1 MKVLIAD
8 DDPVNLRYLQS
19 VLAEWGYEP
28 VAVRNGPEALQA
40 LHGEDAPRIAI
51 LDWMMPGLNGIQI
64 CTEVRRQKVNLHYTY
79 LILLTARH
87 ESQDVI
93 EALQSG
99 ADDFISKPFMDG
111 ELKGR
116 LRAAVRIVDLQ
127 QQLYHLASRDT
138 LTGVWNRRMILED
151 FERLIG
157 EAQEKSAPIACLL
170 LDVDHFKR
178 VNDSHGHPTGDQVL
192 VEVSRRIQAGLRT
205 LDRVGRYGGEEFLAI
220 LPGCSVDAAR
230 AAAQR
235 IIREVAGVPMRCA
248 SVSIAVTVSIGISC
262 RSAGQSISMAAMIS
276 DADAAL
282 YRAKTEG
289 RDRAV
294 VASGS
299 LQLLL

>member
-1 MKVLIAD
+1 MRVLIAD

-19 VLAEWGYEP
+19 VLTEWGYEP

-40 LHGEDAPRIAI
+40 LQGEEAPRIAI
-51 LDWMMPGLNGIQI
+51 LDWMMPGLNGVQI
-64 CTEVRRQKVNLHYTY
+64 CAEVRRQKENLHYTY
-79 LILLTARH
+79 LMLLTARN

-93 EALQSG
+93 EAMQSG

-127 QQLYHLASRDT
+127 QQLYELASRDT
-138 LTGVWNRRMILED
+138 LTGVWNRRMILSD
-151 FERLIG
+151 FERLID
-157 EAQEKSAPIACLL
+157 EAQGKGAPIACLL
-170 LDVDHFKR
+170 LDIDHFKR
-178 VNDSHGHPTGDQVL
+178 VNDSFGHPTGDQVL
-192 VEVSRRIQAGLRT
+192 VEVSRRIQVGLRT

-220 LPGCSVDAAR
+220 LPGCSAEAAR

-235 IIREVAGVPMRCA
+235 IIREVAGVPVRSA
-248 SVSIAVTVSIGISC
+248 AASIAVTLSIGISC
-262 RSAGQSISMAAMIS
+262 RLPGSGMAMATMIS

-282 YRAKTEG
+282 YRAKAEG

-294 VASGS
+294 MAGGS